1 MNRRK
6 KGDFSMRSLK
16 RAVALFSVVLMAF
29 SQGISAFGASAFY
42 REPASK
48 KGLLCQTEAMLSDC
62 IELGTDQV
70 IFNVPMSAAL
80 NEGTLRAYDSFINN
94 LDANGV
100 SITVVLLNDRQSIR
114 PELIYGDQNAACNYF
129 MFNVFTDEG
138 KAAVTELVGSLA
150 SRWQNKVSN
159 WIIGNEVQDQIW
171 NYIGPMDIESYCR
184 KYAEVFRICY
194 DLIKSHNSLAEVY
207 IPFDYGW
214 RNEENGSTKYSGR
227 NCLDLFSRIFKEG
240 GDIDWGVAWHAYPD
254 PLTSPVFWDDGPATD
269 SPDSYI
275 VNLKNL
281 HILTDYMQ
289 RAEMLS
295 PSGEVRNIILSE
307 QGFTSSV
314 NGVTDE
320 NLQAAAYAYGYFIA
334 ENNPY
339 IKAFMLNRQVD
350 AKTEVLQG
358 HSFGIWNTD
367 MNAAENEKAVSKK
380 YLWQVFKDIDTD
392 NNSYIKELVRNYTG
406 ASF

>member
-1 MNRRK
+1 MSKKARK
-6 KGDFSMRSLK
+6 
-16 RAVALFSVVLMAF
+16 ALAF
-29 SQGISAFGASAFY
+29 AAALCMTLSQCIPAFAQSAFY

-80 NEGTLRAYDSFINN
+80 NSGTLQAYDSFINK
-94 LDANGV
+94 LDANGI

-129 MFNVFTDEG
+129 MLNVFTEEG
-138 KAAVTELVGSLA
+138 RAAVNEVVGKLA

-159 WIIGNEVQDQIW
+159 WIIGNEVQDQVW
-171 NYIGPMDIESYCR
+171 NYIGPMDRESYCR
-184 KYAEVFRICY
+184 KYAEVFRTCY
-194 DLIKSHNSLAEVY
+194 DIIKSYNSLAEVY

-227 NCLDLFSRIFKEG
+227 NCLDLFSAIFKEG

-254 PLTSPVFWDDGPATD
+254 PLTSPVFWDDAIASD
-269 SPDSYI
+269 SIDAYI
-275 VNLKNL
+275 VNLQNI
-281 HILTDYMQ
+281 HVLTDYMQ
-289 RAEMLS
+289 RPEMLS
-295 PSGEVRNIILSE
+295 PTGEVRNIILSE
-307 QGFTSSV
+307 QGFTSVSG
-314 NGVTDE
+314 GVSDE
-320 NLQAAAYAYGYFIA
+320 SLQAAAYAYGYFIA
-334 ENNPY
+334 ERNPY

-350 AKTEVLQG
+350 AKSEVQAG

-367 MNAAENEKAVSKK
+367 MNSAENEKPLSKK
-380 YLWQVFKDIDTD
+380 YIWQVFKDIDTD
-392 NNSYIKELVRNYTG
+392 NNGYIKELVRNYTG